1 MIHDGAVSKCVN
13 MRAVVEYFSQQCLI
27 SPTYLCQ
34 PSRLAFICLFARVRR
49 MLAFTRELM
58 FISIFFLLSTHR
70 FDGDPLNLTETPE
83 DQVRMLVIEGEKTKI
98 DVSLIFRC

>member
-1 MIHDGAVSKCVN
+1 
-13 MRAVVEYFSQQCLI
+13 
-27 SPTYLCQ
+27 
-34 PSRLAFICLFARVRR
+34 